1 MTVMLQNT
9 EKLYGKKLSSLDGD
23 IGHVKDFYFDDAA
36 WAIRYVVVDT
46 GHWLMG
52 RLVLLTP
59 HAFANLEQDD
69 QTLQVKLSKKQI
81 QDSPSIASHETVSRQ
96 FEEQYYR
103 SYGWPV
109 YWQGGLMWGI
119 SGSPLALTP
128 QPQDIE
134 VRKSLEPVADRH
146 LQSTKEVGGYR
157 VQAAD
162 GTLGH
167 VRDFQVDPV
176 SWAIQEMV
184 VETGP
189 WHLGKQILISTGEI
203 ERIDVPGKSVLVK
216 IRKVDARMVHGD
228 EIVQSGS

>member
-1 MTVMLQNT
+1 MAMLQNT
-9 EKLYGKKLSSLDGD
+9 EKLYGKKLAALDGE
-23 IGHVKDFYFDDAA
+23 IGRVKDLYFDDAA

-46 GHWLMG
+46 GHWLTG

-59 HAFANLEQDD
+59 HAFAKLDQDE
-69 QTLQVKLSKKQI
+69 QTLRVSLSKKQI

-103 SYGWPV
+103 SYGWPA
-109 YWQGGLMWGI
+109 YWQGGQMWGI
-119 SGSPLALTP
+119 SGSPLAFSP
-128 QPQDIE
+128 QPPDIE

-146 LQSTKEVGGYR
+146 LQSTKEVAGYH

-162 GTLGH
+162 GSVGH
-167 VRDFQVDPV
+167 VRGFKVDPV

-189 WHLGKQILISTGEI
+189 WHFGKEVLISTGEI
-203 ERIDVPGKSVLVK
+203 ESIDVAGKSVLVK
-216 IRKVDARMVHGD
+216 IKKADIRIVHD
-228 EIVQSGS
+228 NEAVQSGA

>member
-1 MTVMLQNT
+1 MLQNT
-9 EKLYGKKLSSLDGD
+9 EKLYGRKLAASDGE
-23 IGHVKDFYFDDAA
+23 IGHVKDFYFDDSA

-46 GHWLMG
+46 GHWLTG

-59 HAFANLEQDD
+59 HAFARLDQDE
-69 QTLQVKLSKKQI
+69 QTLQVRLSKKQI
-81 QDSPSIASHETVSRQ
+81 QDSPSIATHETVSRQ

-109 YWQGGLMWGI
+109 YWQGGQMWGI
-119 SGSPLALTP
+119 SGNPLALSP
-128 QPQDIE
+128 QPRDIE
-134 VRKSLEPVADRH
+134 VRRSLEPVADRH
-146 LQSTKEVGGYR
+146 LQSAKGVAGCH

-167 VRDFQVDPV
+167 ATGFQLDPV

-189 WHLGKQILISTGEI
+189 WHLGKRILISTSEI
-203 ERIDVPGKSVLVK
+203 VSINVPGKSVLVK
-216 IRKVDARMVHGD
+216 IVKADVRSVHD
-228 EIVQSGS
+228 EETVQSGA